1 VTTSESGFGKKFVN
15 IARWRL
21 RHLPPWIQSFA
32 LAGCL
37 PVCHSTAE
45 ATSVVI
51 FAAILEIVTDEANVA
66 GRPGNVLNSDKDRTL
81 QLL

>member
-1 VTTSESGFGKKFVN
+1 MAVVATS
-15 IARWRL
+15 RL
-21 RHLPPWIQSFA
+21 GYNPLRLLVA
-32 LAGCL
+32 V